1 MNTYKRL
8 FISTF
13 IVLTAINISAQT
25 PETTPEPSMKIKAYR
40 MSTARDFDTW
50 DFGAHFGFTYASTD
64 IAGSNIG
71 FGGKQMSFG
80 LDVTKFL
87 THSFAIQGR
96 VLTGSL
102 KGLDEDRPLFQ
113 YHTKINYDL
122 SLNALFQIGN
132 VSFLSRVPN
141 LALYATIGV
150 GVMKYS
156 PYVSIDGGNTELDGI
171 YSQYTQ
177 PYEYDNYKSSS
188 DLVLPIGMG
197 VKYRVSDKFTITGE
211 YSVRNTKSDKL
222 DGFFKLLSENDHY
235 STLNFGVA
243 YHFGNSGKVL
253 EWENPMQS
261 IYNDYLQMKEKVD
274 NSTLDSD
281 EDGVADLFDKE
292 PDTRIGSKVYG
303 DGRSVDT
310 DGDGIPDITDSDPY
324 SNLKVK
330 VEASGKEVGLN
341 SKPAPGASTKDS
353 DGDGIPDHLDA
364 EPFSTRGAK
373 VDITGKEIP
382 AMTDERKKDS
392 DGDGIADYLDSEPFS
407 TRGAKVDV
415 FGKEIKSDE
424 TQNTGTVAVPS
435 SPPISEEE
443 ARKQTAKPAFI
454 PTAQPTLYLPSIF
467 FGPNQD
473 VVESRYNND
482 LASVALAMYKNP
494 ELKLRIVGNCDTKGS
509 ITYNIALG
517 NRRAD
522 AVKNYLVKKF
532 KVDSSRLFTETVGKA
547 STIDGAGSINRRVDL
562 MVKE

>member
-8 FISTF
+8 FINAF
-13 IVLTAINISAQT
+13 IVLSAFNISAQT
-25 PETTPEPSMKIKAYR
+25 PETTPEPAMKIKAYR

-80 LDVTKFL
+80 LDATKFL

-102 KGLDEDRPLFQ
+102 KGLDEDKPLFQ

-132 VSFLSRVPN
+132 VSFLSRIPN
-141 LALYATIGV
+141 LALYATIGI

-156 PYVSIDGGNTELDGI
+156 PSVSIDGGNTEQDGI

-177 PYEYDNYKSSS
+177 PYEYDDYKSSS

-235 STLNFGVA
+235 STLNVGIA
-243 YHFGNSGKVL
+243 YHFGNRGKVL

-274 NSTLDSD
+274 HATLDSD

-292 PDTRIGSKVYG
+292 PDTRIGSRVYG

-310 DGDGIPDITDSDPY
+310 DGDGIADITDSDPY

-330 VEASGKEVGLN
+330 VEASGKEVSAN

-353 DGDGIPDHLDA
+353 DGDGVPDHLDA
-364 EPFSTRGAK
+364 EPYSTRGAK

-382 AMTDERKKDS
+382 NMTEERKKDS
-392 DGDGIADYLDSEPFS
+392 DGDGIADYMDSEPFS
-407 TRGAKVDV
+407 TRGAKVDA
-415 FGKEIKSDE
+415 FGKEIKSAE
-424 TQNTGTVAVPS
+424 SPNANFVSVPS

-443 ARKQTAKPAFI
+443 AKKQSAKPVFV
-454 PTAQPTLYLPSIF
+454 PSTQPTLYLPSIF

-473 VVESRYNND
+473 VVENRYNND
-482 LASVALAMYKNP
+482 LASVALAMFKNS
-494 ELKLRIVGNCDTKGS
+494 ELKLKIVGNCDTKGS
-509 ITYNIALG
+509 VTYNIALG
-517 NRRAD
+517 NRRAE

-547 STIDGAGSINRRVDL
+547 STIDGVGTINRRVDL
-562 MVKE
+562 IVKD